1 MTATVS
7 TAEEFLLTQPNRRA
21 EPILLGFHRWLA
33 NKPVALS
40 GLRPEEV
47 NNFFLQPFR
56 KLVSPRT
63 ARAYAR
69 LLIGYLTWLHA
80 RGYLGFHPR
89 DLGTRYKKP
98 LPQSAADFLRTLEPT
113 LRLGTR
119 RRYSANLGHFHEW
132 LDEAHLS
139 LKRLTRPQVEQWL
152 LWLHDEGLHP
162 STRIHAIHHV
172 RAYLRWLFDRAAL
185 NRPPDELIRR
195 RDLPKL
201 PQYLPRPLAPSVD
214 VELQSRLRQSTRPLW
229 IGLMLMR
236 DTGLRVGEL
245 RTLEYGCVRTDSHD
259 NLFLKVPL
267 GKLNNERLVPITQAT
282 AKLVERLQLVGPKP
296 REFLLERAQGGLHP
310 YGEYSAAL
318 GEAAEG
324 LSDGAPITTHRL
336 RHTYATSML
345 NAGMSL
351 VGVMKLLGHR
361 DYRMTLRY
369 TAITQETVGKEYFAA
384 LAELQ
389 NRYAA
394 ALRPEPDTRFDP
406 LRSMLDVAAWLKN
419 HVGQELGEAQQ
430 AAILTKRLLRLRDAI
445 AEYSR

>member
-1 MTATVS
+1 MTALAS
-7 TAEEFLLTQPNRRA
+7 TAEEFLRTQPNRRA
-21 EPILLGFHRWLA
+21 EPVLRRFHRWLA

-47 NNFFLQPFR
+47 SNFFRQPFR

-69 LLIGYLTWLHA
+69 LLIGYLAWLHA

-89 DLGTRYKKP
+89 ELGIRYKRP

-113 LRLGTR
+113 LRPSTR
-119 RRYSANLGHFHEW
+119 QGYFTNLGQFHKW
-132 LDEAHLS
+132 LDDAHLS
-139 LKRLTRPQVEQWL
+139 LKRLTRPHVEQWL

-162 STRIHAIHHV
+162 STRIQAIQHV

-185 NRPPDELIRR
+185 DRPPDELIRR
-195 RDLPKL
+195 KDLPKL
-201 PQYLPRPLAPSVD
+201 PQYLPRPLAPGVD
-214 VELQSRLRQSTRPLW
+214 VELQSRLRQSARPLW
-229 IGLMLMR
+229 IGLLLMR
-236 DTGLRVGEL
+236 ETGLRIGEL
-245 RTLEYGCVRTDSHD
+245 RTLEYGCVRADSND

-267 GKLNNERLVPITQAT
+267 GKLNSERLVPITEAT
-282 AKLVERLQLVGPKP
+282 ARLVERLQLVGPKP
-296 REFLLERAQGGLHP
+296 RTFLLERAQGGLHP
-310 YGEYSAAL
+310 FSNYSSAL
-318 GEAAEG
+318 AEAAEG
-324 LSDGAPITTHRL
+324 LVDGAPITSHRL

-351 VGVMKLLGHR
+351 MGVMKLLGHR

-389 NRYAA
+389 NRYGA
-394 ALRPEPDTRFDP
+394 ALRSEPDTQFDP
-406 LRSMLDVAAWLKN
+406 LKSMMDVAAWLKN
-419 HVGQELGEAQQ
+419 HVGQELGEAKQ
-430 AAILTKRLLRLRDAI
+430 AAILTKRLLRLRDTI